1 MPKKSQQAYLD
12 WLEQVEATN
21 DDDETGA
28 CELCQRADIALTRHH
43 LIPQSRH
50 NKARTQREFSRT
62 EMKTEIALLCR
73 PCHSQVHRVF
83 SNQQLADD
91 YHTVER
97 LLSHDD
103 IVKFI
108 NWVKK
113 RPAGQK
119 IRVRSQ
125 RDTSKDPKN
134 HRRG

>member
-21 DDDETGA
+21 DDDAMGA

-50 NKARTQREFSRT
+50 NKARTQREFSRA
-62 EMKTEIALLCR
+62 EMKTEIAMLCR

-83 SNQQLADD
+83 SNQELADY

>member
-1 MPKKSQQAYLD
+1 MPKKSQQAYQD
-12 WLEQVEATN
+12 WLEQVEAAS
-21 DDDETGA
+21 DDHATGA
-28 CELCQRADIALTRHH
+28 CELCQREAIALTRHH

-50 NKARTQREFSRT
+50 NKARTQREFSRA

-83 SNQQLADD
+83 SNQQLADY

>member
-1 MPKKSQQAYLD
+1 MPKKSQQAYQD
-12 WLEQVEATN
+12 WLEQVETASS
-21 DDDETGA
+21 DDTTGA
-28 CELCQRADIALTRHH
+28 CELCQRQAVALTRHH

-50 NKARTQREFSRT
+50 NKARTQREFSRA

-97 LLSHDD
+97 LLTHDD

>member
-1 MPKKSQQAYLD
+1 M
-12 WLEQVEATN
+12 
-21 DDDETGA
+21 GA
-28 CELCQRADIALTRHH
+28 CELCQRQAVVLTRHH

-50 NKARTQREFSRT
+50 NKARTQREFSRA
-62 EMKTEIALLCR
+62 EMKTEIAMLCR

-83 SNQQLADD
+83 SNQELADY

-97 LLSHDD
+97 LLGNDD